1 MFEDSI
7 LESSPRWRA
16 RRGWT
21 TLASS
26 ALQVTALS
34 LLILV
39 PVLRPDAL
47 TLSSFSCPRL
57 SVPQSYRP
65 GPVTRPG
72 VPAHPHAG
80 PIIENPLAPPREI
93 PLHVYTG
100 PDSGHY
106 VSDPNIGA
114 DAGPGAACPTC
125 PVTNL
130 PDLGNFV
137 PPPGAVHHAPPP
149 PTAVS
154 GGVIEGYLVKQVQ
167 PVYPHVAQTIGVQG
181 DVILQAMID
190 REGRI
195 EQLQAVSGHPMLV
208 AAALDAVR
216 QWRYRPYRLNGEPVE
231 VETQITVRFI
241 LSGR

>member
-7 LESSPRWRA
+7 LESSPRWRT

-26 ALQVTALS
+26 GLQVAVLA

-47 TLSSFSCPRL
+47 TLGSGTTLAR
-57 SVPQSYRP
+57 VPASYRP
-65 GPVTRPG
+65 VARPVGTAHSGSHGGPSR
-72 VPAHPHAG
+72 
-80 PIIENPLAPPREI
+80 APSIFVQPSEI
-93 PLHVYTG
+93 PRGIHPG
-100 PDSGHY
+100 PDSSHFP
-106 VSDPNIGA
+106 SDPDIAVNT
-114 DAGPGAACPTC
+114 GPGPVCPTC
-125 PVTNL
+125 PVTGL
-130 PDLGNFV
+130 PDMNNAGPSPVGAHLV
-137 PPPGAVHHAPPP
+137 PPKPRPI
-149 PTAVS
+149 S
-154 GGVIEGYLVKQVQ
+154 GGVMEGYLVKQVQ
-167 PVYPHVAQTIGVQG
+167 PVYPHMAQIAGVQG

-190 REGRI
+190 REGDI
-195 EQLQAVSGHPMLV
+195 VQLQAVSGHPMLV
-208 AAALDAVR
+208 PAALDAVR